1 MDKLEKKLAYSSS
14 VSWGEINDEVFV
26 FNELNGNIYLF
37 KKLEREIWKQI
48 KEGSTISFLLDFMQ
62 NKFGVDTEKTLK
74 VIAKFREKNL
84 VKEFELWKMIC
95 C

>member
-1 MDKLEKKLAYSSS
+1 MNKMDKLEKKLAYSSS

-84 VKEFELWKMIC
+84 VKEFEL
-95 C
+95 

>member
-48 KEGSTISFLLDFMQ
+48 NEGSTISFLLDFMQ

-84 VKEFELWKMIC
+84 VKEFEL
-95 C
+95 